1 MNDLTSANSELL
13 ALAGRVK
20 EASRLVRLASAQQ
33 KSDALGYMA
42 EGLEHAGEEILAANA
57 DDVDRAGRDGMPST
71 QVDRLRLTKARI
83 SDMAAQVLEVA
94 ALADPV
100 GQVTRGYRLANGLAV
115 SRERVPLGV
124 VAIIYENRP
133 NVTSDAAALCLKSG
147 NAAFLRGSSAA
158 FASNR
163 AISSVLSEALAKAG
177 LPREAVA
184 LVPDASRESAVAF
197 MRLRGYIDCLIP
209 RGGRSLIAAIEEH
222 ATVPYIIDGEGNC
235 HIFVDASA
243 DLDAAENIVRNAKV
257 QRPSV
262 CNAVETVLVHRAV
275 APEFLSR
282 IDRLLPEVEIHG
294 DGETCTAIS
303 RAVPAT
309 EEDWATEYLD
319 LKLAIRV
326 VDGVE
331 VAVDHISRYGTG
343 HSEAILTND
352 YANANLFV
360 REVDAAA
367 VLVNASTRFVDGN
380 QLGLGAEIGISTQK
394 LHARGPMGLE
404 ALTTERYVIE
414 GNGQVRG

>member
-1 MNDLTSANSELL
+1 M
-13 ALAGRVK
+13 
-20 EASRLVRLASAQQ
+20 
-33 KSDALGYMA
+33 
-42 EGLEHAGEEILAANA
+42 
-57 DDVDRAGRDGMPST
+57 
-71 QVDRLRLTKARI
+71 
-83 SDMAAQVLEVA
+83 
-94 ALADPV
+94 
-100 GQVTRGYRLANGLAV
+100 
-115 SRERVPLGV
+115 
-124 VAIIYENRP
+124 
-133 NVTSDAAALCLKSG
+133 
-147 NAAFLRGSSAA
+147 
-158 FASNR
+158 
-163 AISSVLSEALAKAG
+163 
-177 LPREAVA
+177 
-184 LVPDASRESAVAF
+184 
-197 MRLRGYIDCLIP
+197 
-209 RGGRSLIAAIEEH
+209 IAAIEEH

-294 DGETCTAIS
+294 DGETCAAIS

-331 VAVDHISRYGTG
+331 AAVDHISRYGTG